1 VSYRLTYTLRALRDI
16 EGLDSQIKKRIGN
29 TLLRYQKDPLRYA
42 ERLTQ
47 SKLGTYRF
55 RTGDY
60 RIVFD
65 LEGEEIIVLRVGH
78 RREIYKRG

>member
-1 VSYRLTYTLRALRDI
+1 MSYRLTYTLRALRDI

>member
-1 VSYRLTYTLRALRDI
+1 MSCRLTYTLRALRDI

-47 SKLGTYRF
+47 PKLGTYRF

-65 LEGEEIIVLRVGH
+65 LEGEEIVVLRVGH